1 MNQLLLDMI
10 ISNLENECLA
20 IPSTMDF
27 VCLDLD
33 GDVFAYEGGVFKEG
47 EEWRNDDEND
57 VHYIGTISGFNCS
70 KVWAECLF
78 TAGQWR
84 EAISK

>member
-10 ISNLENECLA
+10 VSNLDMECLA
-20 IPSTMDF
+20 ILSTMEF

-33 GDVFAYEGGVFKEG
+33 GDVYAYEGAVHKDGD
-47 EEWRNDDEND
+47 EWVNEPNGDL
-57 VHYIGTISGFNCS
+57 HYIGTISGFNCS
-70 KVWAECLF
+70 RVWRECLF
-78 TAGQWR
+78 TADQWR